1 MVVFGGTVGMF
12 DISHLIKMVVVF
24 DDDGDIKVLD
34 FDV

>member
-1 MVVFGGTVGMF
+1 MGMF
-12 DISHLIKMVVVF
+12 DISRLIKMVVVF